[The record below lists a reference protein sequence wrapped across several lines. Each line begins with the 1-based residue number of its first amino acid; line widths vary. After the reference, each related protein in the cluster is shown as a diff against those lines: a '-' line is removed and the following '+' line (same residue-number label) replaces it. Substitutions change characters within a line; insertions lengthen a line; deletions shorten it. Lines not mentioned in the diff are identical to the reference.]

1 MDSLSGKAVAQGEGT
16 ALVTFQSSSVKLQTN
31 VKVLKGNT
39 IYVDA
44 PRDTLTNVLY
54 PSRGYNFSVKFST
67 NELEAPRRNVEIP
80 YYCKVDPSFVG
91 HAKPWTDLDTG
102 DSYCLFFPY
111 SPEHLAH
118 SVSKS
123 TDRRKD
129 ISISI
134 HAALRETR
142 DVSGS
147 ASALFIGG
155 FSILDM
161 DEDSLQLNLTPDFNA
176 SIITIVGNTDV
187 GTHWLNRDLMIVRN
201 LLKEG
206 SGIGGRA
213 QYEVK
218 VLKAKPFKDKLIFT
232 LPATGQKVEIDVT
245 FEPGETKASSI
256 DMTLWAAVI
265 GCFALLMLTV
275 IIFICYLD
283 RPDRSPPPIMPS
295 TPSVA
300 APRTPERTIP
310 AHDEHSPR
318 TPQPF
323 IEYVRRT
330 IDETPYYR
338 RDGRRRFDPQNTY

>member
-1 MDSLSGKAVAQGEGT
+1 M
-16 ALVTFQSSSVKLQTN
+16 
-31 VKVLKGNT
+31 KVLKGNI

-54 PSRGYNFSVKFST
+54 PSGGYNFSVKFST
-67 NELEAPRRNVEIP
+67 NDFEAPRRNVEIP
-80 YYCKVDPSFVG
+80 YDCKVDPSFVG
-91 HAKPWTDLDTG
+91 YAKPWRDLDTG

-111 SPEHLAH
+111 SPEHLAR

-123 TDRRKD
+123 IDRRND

-134 HAALRETR
+134 HAALRDTN

-147 ASALFIGG
+147 ASALFVGG
-155 FSILDM
+155 FSILDN
-161 DEDSLQLNLTPDFNA
+161 DKDSLQLNLTPDSNT
-176 SIITIVGNTDV
+176 SIVTIVGNTDV
-187 GTHWLNRDLMIVRN
+187 GTHWLNRDLLIVRN

-232 LPATGQKVEIDVT
+232 LPANGQKVEIDISY
-245 FEPGETKASSI
+245 EPGERKTSGI
-256 DMTLWAAVI
+256 DLTIWAGVI
-265 GCFALLMLTV
+265 GCFALFILTV
-275 IIFICYLD
+275 IVFICYLD
-283 RPDRSPPPIMPS
+283 RPDNRSPPSTMPS

-300 APRTPERTIP
+300 APRTPDRTSP
-310 AHDEHSPR
+310 AHDDRSPR

-338 RDGRRRFDPQNTY
+338 REGRRRFDPQNTY